1 MTDMCYDGGT
11 RTLTVPIDGELDHH
25 VARPL
30 RERIDR
36 RLYETR
42 PTVLRLDFSAVSFM
56 DSSGLGLIM
65 GRLSVVRELGG
76 SLTVRNPSD
85 AISRIIHLA
94 GMDKILDIEQDGGQ
108 AITPPRA
115 TRRRRKPI
123 RTEGK
128 VAK

>member
-56 DSSGLGLIM
+56 DSSGLGLIL
-65 GRLSVVRELGG
+65 GRAEAVEQLGG
-76 SLTVRNPSD
+76 VLELVGLSDSQRRLVHMSGIDKLRHVRL
-85 AISRIIHLA
+85 I
-94 GMDKILDIEQDGGQ
+94 
-108 AITPPRA
+108 
-115 TRRRRKPI
+115 
-123 RTEGK
+123 
-128 VAK
+128 